1 MSSPLDQLA
10 RLISARREQPLP
22 AEVTE
27 AARRTLYN
35 ALATTV
41 GAAREPAMDVVTAA
55 LAEFGEG
62 KAVLPGR
69 AERMHPLDAALATGI
84 AAHLDDYDDTHLA
97 TVIHPGAVCV
107 AALVGLQDEIAERDG
122 AEVLAAFAWGVEA
135 QLRLGV
141 SVSPEHY
148 DAGWHITGTCGAA
161 GAAVTAGLLLGL
173 DSDRLRIALEWAVEG
188 GLGNREGFGS
198 MTKPFHPGKAA
209 VRGLRAAL
217 DAAAGRPGP
226 GDTLTGPDGFVARL
240 AGGKFDAA
248 ALTGERWELL
258 DNTFK
263 PYPCG
268 IVTHPAIEAA
278 EAVRA
283 PLVEHGG
290 PEAVTTIRLVCHPLV
305 PELTGRVQP
314 SDGLQARFSTAH
326 GIAAGLLL
334 PRVDL
339 AGYATEVVVSP
350 EARRL
355 RSLVEFEATPSCA
368 RDAARLVV
376 TLADGTVLEHSVVH
390 ARGSLARPLTDA
402 ELRAKAEGLVDRIV
416 PGGAAALDAASR
428 HEGPGYVRGLLAA
441 CGPGFRG
448 APSVVSEA
456 EPLDGSE
463 DHALARFLASSTVDG
478 SPVQAAPGGD
488 DRERAAA
495 AAGALVEAGNDPV
508 SAVITAAGG
517 GAVAEAVSR
526 MASRLDIPADRLLT
540 LAAALSA
547 VVARGLPSSAALRAL
562 GLAATQTTTVTGPA
576 AQAEV
581 SSVRAAHAAADGVE
595 AAVLGANGFT
605 APDHP
610 LTGRRALLSLL
621 AVHPESHPEDIS

>member
-1 MSSPLDQLA
+1 MSSPLDRLA
-10 RLISARREQPLP
+10 RLITTRHDRPLP

-35 ALATTV
+35 ALATAV
-41 GAAREPAMDVVTAA
+41 GAAREPAMDLVATA
-55 LAEFGEG
+55 LTGFGEG
-62 KAVLPGR
+62 TGVLPGR
-69 AERMHPLDAALATGI
+69 VERLHPLDAALATGI

-107 AALVGLQDEIAERDG
+107 AALVGLQDEIGERDG
-122 AEVLAAFAWGVEA
+122 TEILTAFAWGVEA

-173 DSDRLRIALEWAVEG
+173 DAERLRIALEWAVEG

-209 VRGLRAAL
+209 VRGLRSAL

-240 AGGKFDAA
+240 AGGKFDPDV
-248 ALTGERWELL
+248 LTGDRWELL

-278 EAVRA
+278 EAVRPSLA
-283 PLVEHGG
+283 GHGG
-290 PEAVTTIRLVCHPLV
+290 PAAVTAIRLACHPLV

-314 SDGLQARFSTAH
+314 ADGLQARFSTAH

-334 PRVDL
+334 PKVDL
-339 AGYATEVVVSP
+339 AGYATDFVVSP

-368 RDAARLVV
+368 RDAARLSV
-376 TLADGTVLEHSVVH
+376 TLDDGTVLEHTVEH
-390 ARGSLARPLTDA
+390 ASGSLARPLTDA

-428 HEGPGYVRGLLAA
+428 HEGPGYVRNLLDAVSAAKPADENEDHELARLLA
-441 CGPGFRG
+441 
-448 APSVVSEA
+448 
-456 EPLDGSE
+456 
-463 DHALARFLASSTVDG
+463 STVDG
-478 SPVQAAPGGD
+478 REQAAA
-488 DRERAAA
+488 RAAELV
-495 AAGALVEAGNDPV
+495 AAGRDPLA
-508 SAVITAAGG
+508 AVITAAGG
-517 GAVAEAVSR
+517 GEVSDAVSR
-526 MASRLDIPADRLLT
+526 VAKRLDVPAERLLT
-540 LAAALSA
+540 LAATFSA
-547 VVARGLPSSAALRAL
+547 VVARGLPASAALRAL
-562 GLAATQTTTVTGPA
+562 GLAATQTTTVTGTA
-576 AQAEV
+576 AGTEV
-581 SSVRAAHAAADGVE
+581 AAVRAAHAAADGVE
-595 AAVLGANGFT
+595 AAVLGAHGFT
-605 APDHP
+605 VPTHP
-610 LTGRRALLSLL
+610 LTGRRGLLSLL
-621 AVHPESHPEDIS
+621 SPRP